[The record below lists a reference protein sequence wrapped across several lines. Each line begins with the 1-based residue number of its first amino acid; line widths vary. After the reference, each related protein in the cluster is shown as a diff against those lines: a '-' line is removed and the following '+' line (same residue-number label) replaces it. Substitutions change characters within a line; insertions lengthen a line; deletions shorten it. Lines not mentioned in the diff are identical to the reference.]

1 MLYNSVLLQKRTPLI
16 KNLIVDVPYSKS
28 ISNRLLVIRHLAG
41 SNATI
46 NNLSDSD
53 DTQMLNQF
61 LQQIENKK
69 NNTFNCKNAG
79 TTFRFLLA
87 LLSVTEGKWEL
98 FADKRMWQ
106 RPVLPLVDVLNSLGA
121 DIRINHSG
129 EFFVVTIIGKKL
141 VGNKTIEIKENLTS
155 QIVSALL
162 LISPNIEGELSIV
175 LPHLQT
181 SMPYIDMTISLINK
195 CNGQIRKMYNQLVCR
210 QSRYFFNE
218 ITIEKDFSCVSFFY
232 LYVYAGKLQN
242 IRVNHLQTSILQA
255 DAVCVNLFKNLGILT
270 LFDEKGAVLS
280 YEESLVAENQE
291 LEFDLLD
298 CPDLFCPIVV
308 ASYLS
313 DKKVFIKNIASLR
326 VKESNRIENMIKELN
341 KLGDRCKEE
350 KDCVIID
357 SFDKDGFVDKV
368 QNSSFSFN
376 TYNDHRIAMSLSAIS
391 FVCKEI
397 EIENPNCVE
406 KSFVDFWRQ
415 AEKFFT
421 ICYQN

>member
-1 MLYNSVLLQKRTPLI
+1 MFYDSVLLQKRTPLV
-16 KNLIVDVPYSKS
+16 KNLIVDIPYSKS
-28 ISNRLLVIRHLAG
+28 ISNRLLVIRHLA
-41 SNATI
+41 SSTATI

-53 DTQMLNQF
+53 DTRMLNQF
-61 LQQIENKK
+61 LQQVESKT

-98 FADKRMWQ
+98 RADKRMGQ
-106 RPVLPLVDVLNSLGA
+106 RPVSSLVDALNFLGA
-121 DIRINHSG
+121 DIRINYSG
-129 EFFVVTIIGKKL
+129 EYFAVTVIGKKL

-155 QIVSALL
+155 QIISALL
-162 LISPNIEGELSIV
+162 LISPNIEGELSVI

-195 CNGQIRKMYNQLVCR
+195 CNGRIEKIYNKLVCR

-218 ITIEKDFSCVSFFY
+218 IAIEKDFSCASFFY
-232 LYVYAGKLQN
+232 LYVCAGKLQN
-242 IRVNHLQTSILQA
+242 IRINHLQISTLQA
-255 DAVCVNLFKNLGILT
+255 DAVCVNLFKNLGVLT
-270 LFDEKGAVLS
+270 SFDEQGAVLS
-280 YEESLVAENQE
+280 YEGGLVAENQE

-298 CPDLFCPIVV
+298 CPDLFSPIVV

-313 DKKVFIKNIASLR
+313 NKKVCIKNIASSR
-326 VKESNRIENMIKELN
+326 VKESDRVENIIKELN
-341 KLGDRCKEE
+341 KLGNRCKEE

-357 SFDKDGFVDKV
+357 SFGEDDFVNKV

-376 TYNDHRIAMSLSAIS
+376 TYNDHRIAMGLSAIS
-391 FVCKEI
+391 FVCREI
-397 EIENPNCVE
+397 EIENPHCVE

-421 ICYQN
+421 IYYQN